1 MAIAT
6 STTRMLTACLLL
18 YLCLFT
24 APRSCS
30 SSTSGGGMVIEGSK
44 QGIMVNPNDLPLYYK
59 DDGYHQGQEEVKKKV
74 EVMMMMMKTRK
85 MLMMDVADY
94 DETGAN
100 SKHDPRKGRHP

>member
-24 APRSCS
+24 APSSCS
-30 SSTSGGGMVIEGSK
+30 SSTSAAGMVEGSK
-44 QGIMVNPNDLPLYYK
+44 HGITVNPNDLPLYYK
-59 DDGYHQGQEEVKKKV
+59 DDGYHGQEEVKNKV
-74 EVMMMMMKTRK
+74 EVMMMMKKKTRK
-85 MLMMDVADY
+85 VLMMDVADY